1 MRSLGFIGCGNMGGI
16 ICRAIHK
23 SYPELPIYI
32 YDHHVSL
39 DTEWV
44 SDESYVVC
52 SSEEE
57 VASKAE
63 YVILA
68 IKPQHL
74 PKVLKKI
81 ASCVTTNQ
89 CIVSIAA
96 GVEMDT
102 IQSYFNNALPII
114 RLMPNT
120 PAEVGEGMTA
130 MMVNDLVKEEQL
142 QYIKSLCECFGR
154 CVQINESQIHGFI
167 AVCGSSIAYYCMML
181 ESLGDAGVKAGLKRK
196 DAYEF
201 AAQAMLGTA
210 AMYLNDPKHPGIL
223 KDMVASP
230 AGTTIEAVNTL
241 EKMGFRGAVI
251 EAAEACAKRSMEMS
265 NKK

>member
-1 MRSLGFIGCGNMGGI
+1 MCSLGFIGCGNMGGI
-16 ICRAIHK
+16 ICRAIHNAHRD
-23 SYPELPIYI
+23 LPIYI
-32 YDHHVSL
+32 YDHHVSSE
-39 DTEWV
+39 TEWA
-44 SDESYVVC
+44 SDGSYFIC

-57 VASKAE
+57 VASKAD
-63 YVILA
+63 YVVLA

-74 PKVLKKI
+74 PKVLEKI
-81 ASCVTTNQ
+81 ASCITTSQ

-96 GVEMDT
+96 GVEIQT
-102 IQSYFNNALPII
+102 IQSYFNSALPII

-120 PAEVGEGMTA
+120 PAEVKEGMTA
-130 MMVNDLVKEEQL
+130 MMVNDLVNETHLE
-142 QYIKSLCECFGR
+142 YIKGLCECFGR
-154 CVQINESQIHGFI
+154 CVLINESQIHGFI

-181 ESLGDAGVKAGLKRK
+181 EALGDAGVQAGLKRK

-210 AMYLNDPKHPGIL
+210 AMYLNDPKHPGYL

-230 AGTTIEAVNTL
+230 AGTTIEAINML
-241 EKMGFRGAVI
+241 EKKGFRGAVI